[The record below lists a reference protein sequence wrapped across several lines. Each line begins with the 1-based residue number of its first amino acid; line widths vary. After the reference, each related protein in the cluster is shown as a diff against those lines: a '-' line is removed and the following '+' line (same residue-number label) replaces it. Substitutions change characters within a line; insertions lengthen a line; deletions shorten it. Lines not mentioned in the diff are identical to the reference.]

1 MASLCLVLSCPVLSC
16 PVLSGLVLL
25 GIVDEQRRDRTS
37 EQHAVALPDIERQ
50 IAHELV
56 AGRRL
61 NSHVLKRDILSLDDV
76 FTPRLLLGLCF

>member
-1 MASLCLVLSCPVLSC
+1 MFLSMQHGIIVSSPVWSGLVLSCLILSEIA
-16 PVLSGLVLL
+16 G
-25 GIVDEQRRDRTS
+25 GQRRDRTS

-61 NSHVLKRDILSLDDV
+61 DSHVLKRDILSLDDV
-76 FTPRLLLGLCF
+76 FTP